1 MSRTPQNSN
10 PSMFFEKVLKMVY
23 SKARVVPR
31 RTAEENVYPSMLF
44 EKVLKMVYSKA
55 RRARATGAYVGT

>member
-1 MSRTPQNSN
+1 
-10 PSMFFEKVLKMVY
+10 MFFEKVLKMVY